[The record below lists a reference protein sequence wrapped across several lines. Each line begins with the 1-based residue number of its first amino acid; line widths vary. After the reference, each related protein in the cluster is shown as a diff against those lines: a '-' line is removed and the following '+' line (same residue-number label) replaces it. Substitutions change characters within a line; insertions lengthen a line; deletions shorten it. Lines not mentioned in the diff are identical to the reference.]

1 MRGQFRTLDPN
12 AAFQPRAFAAA
23 VPGRWHPWP
32 VTLER
37 SKSPSLDSPSLPPP
51 IATVTAG
58 GLAIGILTSFGQGAL
73 PSGITSLA
81 NSAGAW
87 SLAAF
92 LLCLGNPVPRRGLLL
107 GLLALLSMLAGYMAA
122 TELRGFATGTSL
134 WLFWGVAAIVV
145 GPVLGVGAAWVR
157 ASDPRRIAAG
167 AGAIAGILVGEGAYG
182 LTVIADTTSPVYW
195 TLQIIVGLGI
205 VLAAVIR
212 LRRTASIGLCAG
224 VTAAVAVAFYVTYSS
239 L

>member
-1 MRGQFRTLDPN
+1 M
-12 AAFQPRAFAAA
+12 
-23 VPGRWHPWP
+23 
-32 VTLER
+32 TLEQ
-37 SKSPSLDSPSLPPP
+37 SELPSLDSPSLLSP
-51 IATVTAG
+51 IAIVTAG

-92 LLCLGNPVPRRGLLL
+92 LFCLRNPVPLRGLLL
-107 GLLALLSMLAGYMAA
+107 GVLALVAMLAGYMVA

-134 WLFWGVAAIVV
+134 WLFGGVAAIVV
-145 GPVLGVGAAWVR
+145 GPVLGIGAAWVR
-157 ASDPRRIAAG
+157 GSDPRRIAAG

-195 TLQIIVGLGI
+195 TLQVIVGLGI
-205 VLAAVIR
+205 VAVAGIS
-212 LRRTASIGLCAG
+212 LRRADSIGLCAI
-224 VTAAVAVAFYVTYSS
+224 VTAAVAVAFYIAYSS

>member
-1 MRGQFRTLDPN
+1 
-12 AAFQPRAFAAA
+12 
-23 VPGRWHPWP
+23 
-32 VTLER
+32 
-37 SKSPSLDSPSLPPP
+37 
-51 IATVTAG
+51 VTAG

-73 PSGITSLA
+73 PTGISSLA

-92 LLCLGNPVPRRGLLL
+92 LLCLCNPVPLRGLLL
-107 GLLALLSMLAGYMAA
+107 GVLALVAMLAGYMVA

-157 ASDPRRIAAG
+157 GSDPRRIAAG

-182 LTVIADTTSPVYW
+182 LTVIADTTSPEYW
-195 TLQIIVGLGI
+195 TLQITVGLGI
-205 VLAAVIR
+205 VLAVAIR
-212 LRRTASIGLCAG
+212 LRRTSSIGLCAG
-224 VTAAVAVAFYVTYSS
+224 VTAAVAVAFYIAYSS